1 MFNVLEYNA
10 TSSFTK
16 SYSNNKPVI
25 GIGRDG
31 IINHCDGYVYRPEM
45 FRPISKSLEAVALIR
60 SKGYK
65 IVIVHNQPGISK
77 GLFNPQ
83 DVDSVHQHMLKL
95 LGEAGCSSIDAIY
108 YSTSN
113 SKEDDYA
120 IPNTGMFKRCE
131 RENPNIDFSKGWY
144 VGDCINALKVA
155 QKISSKPILVRTGKG
170 VEAEANLN
178 KFSYKELKKKTEIFN
193 SLYDFANSLS

>member
-16 SYSNNKPVI
+16 SYSTHKPVI

-31 IINHCDGYVYRPEM
+31 IINHCDDYVYRPEM
-45 FRPISKSLEAVALIR
+45 FRPIAKSLEAVALMR

-77 GLFNPQ
+77 GLFSSQ
-83 DVDSVHQHMLKL
+83 DVDSVHQYMLKL
-95 LGEAGCSSIDAIY
+95 LGEAGCPSIDAIY

-113 SKEDDYA
+113 LKEDDYA

-131 RENPNIDFSKGWY
+131 RENPHIDFSKGWY
-144 VGDCINALKVA
+144 VGDCINDLKVA

-170 VEAEANLN
+170 NETETNLN

-193 SLYDFANSLS
+193 SLYDFANSLA

>member
-16 SYSNNKPVI
+16 SYSTHKPVI

-31 IINHCDGYVYRPEM
+31 IINHCDDYVCRPEM
-45 FRPISKSLEAVALIR
+45 FRPIAKSLEAVALMR

-95 LGEAGCSSIDAIY
+95 LGEAGCPSIDAIY
-108 YSTSN
+108 YSTS
-113 SKEDDYA
+113 SLKEDDYA

-131 RENPNIDFSKGWY
+131 RENPHIDFSKGWY
-144 VGDCINALKVA
+144 VGDCINDLKVA

-170 VEAEANLN
+170 AEAEANLN

-193 SLYDFANSLS
+193 SLYDFANSLA